1 MFSELI
7 RAGRRREH
15 RRYAYH
21 AYSRMPVTFVR
32 RIVVGRDPYWQR
44 YFWSRWGW
52 VPADVRAAIAGRP
65 VIWIDALSGGEAT
78 QLVTFCR
85 LLREALPAHALLLV
99 TNNKYSYDFAQR
111 MLAVD
116 AVLDSPWDCRAPARR
131 ALAAVAPAALVAVEN
146 LTAPVLFAEAR
157 RRGIPTLV
165 VSGLM
170 SKEIHRHPIMSRP
183 MEWEPVAGVDW
194 IGAKSE
200 EDARGYIERGAPPAR
215 VSVTGNMKF
224 DLEYLAVPP
233 AARAELRADLGLGPE
248 ERIVLAASIHPGED
262 AFVGEAFLAARA
274 RLPGLRLVAVPR
286 YQTDAAPM
294 AATFERL
301 GLSVVRRTSR
311 TRPGADDVLLVDTF
325 GELGRLYSLSAA
337 TFIGGSTY
345 RRNVIGFGQN
355 IVEPLVQGA
364 PIFFGKFM
372 NGWREITDELIKEWP
387 GLEVATAA
395 DLGVGLVATLTEP
408 ALEARL
414 RERAAAMVEAHRTD
428 VARNVAVVA
437 RALGAR
443 GQRPGDN
450 G

>member
-1 MFSELI
+1 VFSELL
-7 RAGRRREH
+7 RAGHRREH
-15 RRYAYH
+15 RRYAWH
-21 AYSRMPVTFVR
+21 AYSRMPVTFLR
-32 RIVVGRDPYWQR
+32 RIVLGRDPYWKR

-65 VIWIDALSGGEAT
+65 VVWIDALSGGEAT

-85 LLREALPAHALLLV
+85 KLRQALPGHALLLV

-116 AVLDSPWDCRAPARR
+116 AVLDSPWDLRAPGRR
-131 ALAAVAPAALVAVEN
+131 ALAAVAPAALVAIEN

-157 RRGIPTLV
+157 RRGIPTVV

-183 MEWEPVAGVDW
+183 MEWRPVAGVDW

-200 EDARGYIERGAPPAR
+200 EDVRGYVAQGARPER
-215 VSVTGNMKF
+215 VVVTGNMKF

-248 ERIVLAASIHPGED
+248 ERIVLAASIHPRED
-262 AFVGEAFLAARA
+262 AMIGEAFLAARA
-274 RLPGLRLVAVPR
+274 RVPGLRLVAVPR
-286 YQTDAAPM
+286 YQTDVAPM
-294 AATFERL
+294 TATFERL
-301 GLSVVRRTSR
+301 GLPVVRRTSR
-311 TRPGADDVLLVDTF
+311 RRPGAGDVLIVDTF
-325 GELGRLYSLSAA
+325 GELGRLYAIAAA

-345 RRNVIGFGQN
+345 LRNVIGFGQN

-364 PIFFGKFM
+364 PVFFGPYM
-372 NGWREITDELIKEWP
+372 SGWREITEELVKEWP
-387 GLEVATAA
+387 GLSVASAA
-395 DLGVGLVATLTEP
+395 ELGVGLVAVLTEP

-414 RERAAAMVEAHRTD
+414 RERATAIVERHRTD
-428 VARNVAVVA
+428 VSRNADLVAFVI
-437 RALGAR
+437 
-443 GQRPGDN
+443 GDKQ
-450 G
+450 